1 MLDTTHPALHTLLAI
16 LALIATPV
24 VFARVDASL
33 AVVVG
38 FVADAIKF
46 ALLLAVAGF
55 VIRSTGNNL
64 KELNGTTYL
73 NELEDAVR
81 IEDEGSN
88 QLVATC
94 APTNA
99 SIKNELDDSANL
111 DMHVLP
117 TDAELPSHTV
127 GKNVKDVTK
136 EQIDDV
142 AVTVTATNDI
152 EATCPPHITQSAP
165 SPSLRNINHP
175 AIESTSP
182 KGPIQ
187 PVGVGQTSTPSTLAA
202 SYSSNAPANT
212 NEDATTH
219 NIMDQV
225 HENPRQAKSRANPVE
240 HPVAVNSDSKGDSPV
255 SPLSVVWSRLA
266 KKNNPTLDAE
276 IIGSQ
281 SATHNTEEAEGRK
294 DASEPGDQRPRYH
307 DAPRL
312 VPMDMDH
319 RDVARALATFGGGE
333 TKWGQL
339 SSDACA
345 KIEEISS
352 VPPQEHESVVEA
364 RNNVETV
371 TEANPESVDIVSVK
385 PKSSRRTVNPSH
397 YFKRPGEASRWKRMA
412 GTQHKAIEQ
421 NMREKHRITTT
432 SAEAPMGS
440 SDSFLTQDSRGPVTP
455 PEHNDGVEI
464 RVASPDDE
472 RVAAE
477 PELVDE
483 MFVADMKAEDVV
495 ATIAEPEA
503 KPGSRTKTPAA
514 KTVDPFADTEEDYFL
529 CLRKPKPA
537 SRPLKRVV
545 ILFSDPP
552 PVQWTRVY
560 TEDQVAFLRQP
571 EVGRSNQGPVVEC
584 TDVPVPIAN
593 YLDPTVNRDS
603 PTSITK
609 PILFDAMEDDF
620 FPPKPQP
627 KPQLKVITD
636 WSKPEFVQIPSP
648 LKPGCLKPDW
658 TATKVIP
665 ALAGFEFARANG
677 GADFGPGPSFAAK
690 FHKRAPK
697 PLSLAI
703 RVPPPPPPAP
713 AFPPGLEPPPAR
725 NAIPYLRLE
734 RNEVPMPGQW
744 GKETTLTFFE
754 SLRGSIDK
762 RTIPAPHV
770 PAGARRVAF
779 TLGVDHWDRPAHIIG
794 SEWPLPDLEELVI
807 HVTDEGARILPS
819 KFLQCR
825 EGETLVVHGPKPD
838 DGIPY
843 YVVDKM
849 LRDMVGNRTFFDE
862 LAHTI
867 GTHLS
872 ISRKTRYTLRGEFAA
887 HWLCGNFEP
896 FETAFKA
903 RVRAHVPRRMWGEV
917 EERITFPTNQE
928 YMRAVGHLG
937 NFLERSR
944 KPIQDSWGGG
954 WFEAEV

>member
-1 MLDTTHPALHTLLAI
+1 M
-16 LALIATPV
+16 LALI

-33 AVVVG
+33 AIVVG

-46 ALLLAVAGF
+46 ALLLVVSGF
-55 VIRSTGNNL
+55 IIRSTGINL
-64 KELNGTTYL
+64 KELNGTAYF
-73 NELEDAVR
+73 NELEDAVH

-94 APTNA
+94 APTNT
-99 SIKNELDDSANL
+99 SFKNELDDSANAN
-111 DMHVLP
+111 MHVLP

-127 GKNVKDVTK
+127 GKNVQDVTK
-136 EQIDDV
+136 EQIDEA
-142 AVTVTATNDI
+142 AVTVTATNNI
-152 EATCPPHITQSAP
+152 EATCPPHLTQSVP
-165 SPSLRNINHP
+165 CPSLQNIDHP
-175 AIESTSP
+175 AIESTST
-182 KGPIQ
+182 KGTIQ
-187 PVGVGQTSTPSTLAA
+187 PVGVGYASTPSPLAT
-202 SYSSNAPANT
+202 SYSSNAPAHT
-212 NEDATTH
+212 NKNATTH
-219 NIMDQV
+219 GTMDQV
-225 HENPRQAKSRANPVE
+225 HKATSQAKGLANLAE
-240 HPVAVNSDSKGDSPV
+240 HSATVNSDRKGDSPV
-255 SPLSVVWSRLA
+255 SPLSVVWNRLA
-266 KKNNPTLDAE
+266 KKNNPIADAE
-276 IIGSQ
+276 IIASQ
-281 SATHNTEEAEGRK
+281 SATHNTEEAEGPK
-294 DASEPGDQRPRYH
+294 DVSELRHHHPLHHG
-307 DAPRL
+307 APRQ

-319 RDVARALATFGGGE
+319 RDVARALATFGRGE

-345 KIEEISS
+345 KIEGISS
-352 VPPQEHESVVEA
+352 VPPQEHESVVEE
-364 RNNVETV
+364 RNNVETE
-371 TEANPESVDIVSVK
+371 TEANAEPVGIVSVK
-385 PKSSRRTVNPSH
+385 PEFSRRTVNASH

-412 GTQHKAIEQ
+412 GTQHKSIQQDVREEQ
-421 NMREKHRITTT
+421 RITTT

-464 RVASPDDE
+464 RVASPNDE
-472 RVAAE
+472 RAAAD

-483 MFVADMKAEDVV
+483 VSTADTKAEDVV

-503 KPGSRTKTPAA
+503 KPVPRTKTTTA
-514 KTVDPFADTEEDYFL
+514 KTVDPFADTDEDYFS
-529 CLRKPKPA
+529 CLRKPKPP

-552 PVQWTRVY
+552 PAQWTSVY
-560 TEDQVAFLRQP
+560 TEDQVAFFRQP
-571 EVGRSNQGPVVEC
+571 EVGRCNQGPVAES
-584 TDVPVPIAN
+584 TDVPVAIAN
-593 YLDPTVNRDS
+593 YLGPTVNRDS
-603 PTSITK
+603 PTPITK
-609 PILFDAMEDDF
+609 PNLFDATEDDF

-627 KPQLKVITD
+627 KPKLKVITD

-648 LKPGCLKPDW
+648 LKPGCLKPDR

-665 ALAGFEFARANG
+665 GLAGFEFASANG
-677 GADFGPGPSFAAK
+677 GAHFGPGPSFSAK
-690 FHKRAPK
+690 FHKRVLK

-703 RVPPPPPPAP
+703 RVLPPPPPAP
-713 AFPPGLEPPPAR
+713 AFPPGLEPPTPR
-725 NAIPYLRLE
+725 EAIPYLRLE
-734 RNEVPMPGQW
+734 RRQVPMPGQW
-744 GKETTLTFFE
+744 GKETTVTFFE

-770 PAGARRVAF
+770 PAGVRRVAF

-794 SEWPLPDLEELVI
+794 SEWPLPNLEELVI
-807 HVTDEGARILPS
+807 HVTDEGGRILPS

-825 EGETLVVHGPKPD
+825 EGEMLVVHGPKPD

-849 LRDMVGNRTFFDE
+849 LRDIVGYRTFFDE

-872 ISRKTRYTLRGEFAA
+872 ISKKTRYTLRGEFAA

-903 RVRAHVPRRMWGEV
+903 RVRAHVPRQMWGEV

-944 KPIQDSWGGG
+944 KPIQDSWAGG
-954 WFEAEV
+954 WFEGEV